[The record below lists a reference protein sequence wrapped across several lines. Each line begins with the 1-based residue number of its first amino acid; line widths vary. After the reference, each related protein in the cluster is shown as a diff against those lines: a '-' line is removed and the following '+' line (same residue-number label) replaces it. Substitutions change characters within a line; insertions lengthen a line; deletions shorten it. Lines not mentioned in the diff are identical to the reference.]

1 VDLERQPG
9 SNAIAPLALE
19 RTIAIEDIV
28 RDFWS
33 RAIDRLG
40 GRAGAEN
47 QAYIS
52 YRRPATMLGVPS
64 PYPEATRD
72 AEDVD
77 RMWDVLT

>member
-1 VDLERQPG
+1 MQVGVWARPQQ
-9 SNAIAPLALE
+9 
-19 RTIAIEDIV
+19 R
-28 RDFWS
+28 F
-33 RAIDRLG
+33 G

-52 YRRPATMLGVPS
+52 YRCPATMLGVTS

-72 AEDVD
+72 VKDVE